1 MDRTCKVIGPRI
13 ISVVSVALVALLLA
27 GCPSA
32 PPGDHVEEELTA
44 KISTTSE
51 ELRTLEEAT
60 FLVEIEDENGDHM
73 MDMAA
78 VSLEVR
84 SEGGEW
90 REIELM
96 AMDEHYM
103 GTRTFSS
110 SGDYEFRVMG
120 ASHMGHDMEEMHS
133 TTMHVVRAPAD
144 AGEYHV
150 QYESDPGHI
159 HEGAEAI
166 LTFWVSLED
175 GGAAAVGLAAE
186 IVVEESDG
194 HTTTLDATEIE
205 NGVYQATMTFAD
217 AGETHVEIVLPAGDG
232 SEVEADFHFHVS
244 EVH

>member
-1 MDRTCKVIGPRI
+1 MGG
-13 ISVVSVALVALLLA
+13 A
-27 GCPSA
+27 
-32 PPGDHVEEELTA
+32 HEEEELTA
-44 KISTTSE
+44 KISTTSD
-51 ELRTLEEAT
+51 ELRTLDEVT
-60 FLVEIEDENGDHM
+60 FTVEIEDEHGGHM
-73 MDMAA
+73 MDMEA
-78 VSLEVR
+78 VTQEVR

-120 ASHMGHDMEEMHS
+120 MSHGGHEMEEMHS
-133 TTMHVVRAPAD
+133 TTMHVERAHAD

-150 QYESDPGHI
+150 EYESDPGHI
-159 HEGAEAI
+159 HEGNEAV

-175 GGAAAVGLAAE
+175 DEAAAVDLAAQ

-205 NGVYQATMTFAD
+205 DGVYQATMTFVD
-217 AGETHVEIVLPAGDG
+217 AGETHAEIVLPAGDG

-244 EVH
+244 ETH